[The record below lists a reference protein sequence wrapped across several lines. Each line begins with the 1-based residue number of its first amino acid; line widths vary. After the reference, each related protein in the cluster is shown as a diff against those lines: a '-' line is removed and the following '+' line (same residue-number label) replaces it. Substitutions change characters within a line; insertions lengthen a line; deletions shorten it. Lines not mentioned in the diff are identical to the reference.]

1 MTAQERMSRD
11 VRSVPPQLGVWAALS
26 IMRQEGI
33 RHLLVTDGERLV
45 GVLSNRDYRKI
56 LEQAGPDGSVQ
67 HIPEFKVAQIMTPQ
81 DQLRTARPE
90 TPMLDVAN
98 SLYTRRVGCIPVLDA
113 RNQPIGILTQ
123 KDVMAAL
130 VDLLTHRH
138 SA

>member
-1 MTAQERMSRD
+1 MTAQDRMSRG
-11 VRSVPPQLGVWAALS
+11 VRSVPRDSSVWSALA

-33 RHLLVTDGERLV
+33 RHLLVKEGERLV

-56 LEQAGPDGSVQ
+56 LEQAGPDGSV
-67 HIPEFKVAQIMTPQ
+67 HRIRAFTVAQIMTAQ
-81 DQLRTARPE
+81 EQLVTARAE
-90 TPMLDVAN
+90 TPILDVAKLIVARN
-98 SLYTRRVGCIPVLDA
+98 VGCIPVLDA

-130 VDLLTHRH
+130 VDLLTHRR